1 MLVLLDEAGC
11 PVACTAHPWD
21 RVAAHLRAFR
31 LDSDLAAG
39 ASPDASV
46 ALALRA
52 QMLVRT
58 RHRRDLA
65 HSARRVLATAT
76 QPTFS
81 GRPRVPVCR
90 DRVRDCS
97 EELAELIRRLRA
109 TSFPVQKRPLKM
121 NAQDLRARRLIWL
134 LSLEAL
140 SANRLGQVSHG
151 GESVLQTR
159 SHSRGHEGSSA
170 FSRQEIGDG

>member
-1 MLVLLDEAGC
+1 MLVLLDEDGC

-21 RVAAHLRAFR
+21 RLLVHLRAFR

-39 ASPDASV
+39 ASPEASV

-65 HSARRVLATAT
+65 HGARRVLAMAT

-81 GRPRVPVCR
+81 GRPQVPVCR

-97 EELAELIRRLRA
+97 EDFGELVRRLLA
-109 TSFPVQKRPLKM
+109 AGPVPVQGVAKVGVLFADASGPLYHRASTD
-121 NAQDLRARRLIWL
+121 NLRARVRDAADALI
-134 LSLEAL
+134 A
-140 SANRLGQVSHG
+140 A
-151 GESVLQTR
+151 
-159 SHSRGHEGSSA
+159 
-170 FSRQEIGDG
+170 

>member
-11 PVACTAHPWD
+11 PVACTAYPWD
-21 RVAAHLRAFR
+21 RFLARLRAFR

-39 ASPDASV
+39 ASPEASV

-52 QMLVRT
+52 QTLVRT
-58 RHRRDLA
+58 RHRRELA

-76 QPTFS
+76 QPAFS

-97 EELAELIRRLRA
+97 QEFGELIRRLLAPGPVPARGVAKVGVLLADASGPLYHRA
-109 TSFPVQKRPLKM
+109 
-121 NAQDLRARRLIWL
+121 NADDLRARVRDAAD
-134 LSLEAL
+134 AL
-140 SANRLGQVSHG
+140 TA
-151 GESVLQTR
+151 
-159 SHSRGHEGSSA
+159 A
-170 FSRQEIGDG
+170 

>member
-11 PVACTAHPWD
+11 PVACTAYPWD
-21 RVAAHLRAFR
+21 RLLARLRAFR

-39 ASPDASV
+39 ASPEANL

-65 HSARRVLATAT
+65 RSARRVLATAT
-76 QPTFS
+76 QPAFS
-81 GRPRVPVCR
+81 GRPPVPVCR

-97 EELAELIRRLRA
+97 EEFGELIRRLLAAGPVPARGVAKVGVLLADAGGPLYHRA
-109 TSFPVQKRPLKM
+109 S
-121 NAQDLRARRLIWL
+121 ADDLRARVREAADALIA
-134 LSLEAL
+134 AL
-140 SANRLGQVSHG
+140 P
-151 GESVLQTR
+151 
-159 SHSRGHEGSSA
+159 
-170 FSRQEIGDG
+170 